1 MILCFSVSEHSKRR
15 NEVVDYR
22 IAQMKSAE
30 CEQDCLHCVLSEMQI
45 GDKDEVSW
53 QVEY

>member
-1 MILCFSVSEHSKRR
+1 MILCFSVSEHFKHR
-15 NEVVDYR
+15 NEVMDYS
-22 IAQMKSAE
+22 ISQMISAE
-30 CEQDCLHCVLSEMQI
+30 NEQDCFHYVLSEMQI